1 MKKTIIIIFSIII
14 VLILGRFAY
23 SSITAYVLGKKMSAK
38 VPPVVKIQTVKTQKI
53 IRSFEASGRV
63 VSKYQVS
70 IIARVSGYL
79 QKSYFKEGSY
89 VKAGD
94 TLFLIEPAEYSYA
107 ASVSSADI
115 KDIKAKLAYANKQ
128 LERARELVK
137 EDYIAKSKYDEIL
150 SERDSLAA
158 QLSAAKTEHK
168 DKERN
173 LSYTKIKAPV
183 DGRIGTIDVTVGNYV
198 NSSTGSLT
206 TINSTNPIY
215 VIFPLSSDD
224 YNVLTSI
231 DKPNEKRKVKL
242 YFTNGKKYPLDG
254 IQDFLDNKVDETTGT
269 VMFRA
274 TFQNPNN
281 ELLHGEFVK
290 VKIYANH
297 SVNIPVVPVNA
308 ILSNQEGKYVYILNK
323 HNLPQ
328 IRYIK
333 IGEQLGNNRIVQ
345 SGLKQGD
352 RIIVDG
358 VIKVTP
364 NKPVKIEDTK
374 TRS

>member
-1 MKKTIIIIFSIII
+1 M
-14 VLILGRFAY
+14 LCRFAY
-23 SSITAYVLGKKMSAK
+23 SLFTGYLTGKKMSRK
-38 VPPVVKIQTVKTQKI
+38 VVPVVKVQEVKNQNI
-53 IRSFEASGRV
+53 LRHFEASGRI
-63 VSKYQVS
+63 VSKYQVG

-94 TLFLIEPAEYSYA
+94 TLFLIEPAEYKNA
-107 ASVSSADI
+107 ANVSSADI
-115 KDIKAKLAYANKQ
+115 KDIKAKLNYANKQ
-128 LERARELVK
+128 LERAKELVK

-150 SERDSLAA
+150 SERDSLVA
-158 QLSAAKTEHK
+158 QLSAAKSEHS

-198 NSSTGSLT
+198 NASTGSLT

-215 VIFPLSSDD
+215 VTFPLSTDD
-224 YNVLTSI
+224 YNAMTSI
-231 DKPNEKRKVKL
+231 DKPNEKHRVEL
-242 YFTNGKKYPLDG
+242 YFSNGKKYKFDG
-254 IQDFLDNKVDETTGT
+254 IQDFLDNKIDETTGT
-269 VMFRA
+269 VMYRA
-274 TFQNPNN
+274 TFQNPDN

-290 VKIYANH
+290 VKIFSNH
-297 SVNIPVVPVNA
+297 SVNIPMIPVKA
-308 ILSNQEGKYVYILNK
+308 IMSNQEGKYVYVLNK
-323 HNLPQ
+323 NNLPK

-333 IGEQLGNNRIVQ
+333 TGEQYGNNQVVQ

-352 RIIVDG
+352 KIITDG

-364 NKPVKIEDTK
+364 NKPVKIKDIK
-374 TRS
+374 AQGL

>member
-1 MKKTIIIIFSIII
+1 M
-14 VLILGRFAY
+14 LCRFAY
-23 SSITAYVLGKKMSAK
+23 SLFTGYLTGKKMSLK
-38 VPPVVKIQTVKTQKI
+38 VVPVVKVQEVKNQNI
-53 IRSFEASGRV
+53 LRHFEASGRI
-63 VSKYQVS
+63 VSKYQVG

-94 TLFLIEPAEYSYA
+94 TLFLIEPAEYKNA
-107 ASVSSADI
+107 ANVSSADI
-115 KDIKAKLAYANKQ
+115 KDIKAKLNYANKQ
-128 LERARELVK
+128 LERAKELVK

-150 SERDSLAA
+150 SERDSLVA
-158 QLSAAKTEHK
+158 QLSAAKSEHS

-198 NSSTGSLT
+198 NASTGSLT

-215 VIFPLSSDD
+215 VTFPLSTDD
-224 YNVLTSI
+224 YNAMTSI
-231 DKPNEKRKVKL
+231 DKPNEKHRVEL
-242 YFTNGKKYPLDG
+242 YFSNGKKYKFDG
-254 IQDFLDNKVDETTGT
+254 IQDFLDNKIDETTGT
-269 VMFRA
+269 VMYRA
-274 TFQNPNN
+274 TFQNPDN

-290 VKIYANH
+290 VKIFSNH
-297 SVNIPVVPVNA
+297 SVNIPMIPVKA
-308 ILSNQEGKYVYILNK
+308 IMSNQEGKYVYVLNK
-323 HNLPQ
+323 NNLPK

-333 IGEQLGNNRIVQ
+333 TGEQYGNNQVVQ

-352 RIIVDG
+352 KIITDG

-364 NKPVKIEDTK
+364 NKPVKIKDIK
-374 TRS
+374 AQGL